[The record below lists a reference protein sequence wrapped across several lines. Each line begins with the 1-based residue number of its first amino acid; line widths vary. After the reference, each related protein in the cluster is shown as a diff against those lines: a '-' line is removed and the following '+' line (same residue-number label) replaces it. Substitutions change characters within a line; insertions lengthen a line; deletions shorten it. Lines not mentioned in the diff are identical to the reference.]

1 MGMQRKIIHCDADCF
16 FAAIEERD
24 NPRLKNRPLAVG
36 GSSDGRG
43 VIATCN
49 YSARQ
54 FGVRSAMASAQALRL
69 CPDLKI
75 VRHRMDVYRQ
85 ASVEMHEIFSQY
97 TDQIEPLSLD
107 EAFLDVSQSYR
118 CLGSASLM
126 AQDIR
131 WQIRKRVGITVSAGI
146 AVNKFLAKVA
156 SDWQK
161 PDGQTVITPR
171 QIPDFVGVL
180 PVNKIP
186 GVGYVMNRKMQG
198 LGISTCADLQ
208 KYSNATLVEWFGSF
222 GEHLYQLCRGHDDR
236 PVKIERQRKSISI
249 EHTFD
254 VDLPDVSTCLQQISM
269 LMPKLL
275 QRLDGL
281 AERGLTV
288 EKALVKMKFDDFSS
302 TTVERKG
309 TQPRISTYRM
319 LCEDAF
325 LRGRRPVRLLGIG
338 VKLLDSQSV
347 PDRQM
352 ELFKSVG

>member
-1 MGMQRKIIHCDADCF
+1 MLRKIIHCDADCF
-16 FAAIEERD
+16 FAALEERD

-36 GSSDGRG
+36 GASASRG

-49 YSARQ
+49 YAARR

-69 CPDLKI
+69 CPDLVI

-85 ASVEMHEIFSQY
+85 ASSEMHEIFSQY
-97 TDQIEPLSLD
+97 TDEIEPLSLD
-107 EAFLDVSQSYR
+107 EAFLDVSESYQ

-126 AQDIR
+126 AQEIR

-156 SDWQK
+156 SDWRK
-161 PDGQTVITPR
+161 PDGQTVILPR
-171 QIPDFVGVL
+171 QVSEFVRAL
-180 PVNKIP
+180 PVTKIP
-186 GVGYVMNRKMQG
+186 GVGHVMNRKMQG

-208 KYSNATLVEWFGSF
+208 EYDISTLIEWFGGF
-222 GEHLYQLCRGHDDR
+222 GEQLYQLCRGNDDR
-236 PVKIERQRKSISI
+236 LVKVARQRKSISI

-254 VDLPDVSTCLQQISM
+254 FDLPDATTCQQQISM

-281 AERGLTV
+281 SARGLTV
-288 EKALVKMKFDDFSS
+288 EKALLKMKFADFTS
-302 TTVERKG
+302 TSVERKG
-309 TQPRISTYRM
+309 TQPRISTYRT

-325 LRGRRPVRLLGIG
+325 SRGRRPVRLLGIG

-352 ELFKSVG
+352 ELFKSIS